1 MNVGFKGRQD
11 TGKTL
16 TMVATLQELCLR
28 HGYSPSEAVGNVGVN
43 LDGFVKLNNDGLRE
57 YVKRTCSEG
66 LRHKII
72 LIDEIDSVFPARFWS
87 DKAQTETLL
96 GLWQDV
102 KLFNWVL
109 YTAHLG
115 KAIDKIIRDCT
126 QIVVIPEY
134 VREDDAIYLEIIDG
148 LDLMVF
154 GDVIYPASAVFPLYD
169 RWEVVQ

>member
-16 TMVATLQELCLR
+16 TMVATLLELCR
-28 HGYSPSEAVGNVGVN
+28 FHGYKYSEAVGNVGVN
-43 LDGFVKLNNDGLRE
+43 MPGFTKLNSQQLRE

-66 LRHKII
+66 LKHRII

-87 DKAQTETLL
+87 DKEQTEALL

-126 QIVVIPEY
+126 QVVVIPEY
-134 VREDDAIYLEIIDG
+134 VREDDTVYLEVIDG
-148 LDLMVF
+148 LDLEVF
-154 GDVIYPASAVFPLYD
+154 EDAIYPASDVFKFYD
-169 RWEVVQ
+169 RWEVVT